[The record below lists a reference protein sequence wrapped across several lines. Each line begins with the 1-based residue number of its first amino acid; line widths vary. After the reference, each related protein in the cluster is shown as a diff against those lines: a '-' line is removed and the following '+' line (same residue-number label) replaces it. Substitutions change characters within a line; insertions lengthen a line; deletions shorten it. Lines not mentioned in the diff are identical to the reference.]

1 MKKEKI
7 TRMITANKSNS
18 LRTTIPIFLTKQY
31 NLAPGDCIK
40 WVYEEDKIEIK
51 FLRNTV
57 SDIIPEK
64 KKPIK

>member
-1 MKKEKI
+1 MKHEKI

-31 NLAPGDCIK
+31 SLTPGDSIK
-40 WVYEEDKIEIK
+40 WVCEDDKIEIK

-57 SDIIPEK
+57 VDIIPEK
-64 KKPIK
+64 KKSNK